1 MKKPHLTFFCEL
13 DPQPLKKFFS
23 DSTLLT
29 KLKELD
35 AAICLGIRD
44 FSPERTGIV
53 KTLNAAGIPITAWL
67 LLPKEEGYWFN
78 LDNAPH
84 AVRRYGEFR
93 LWTAENELK
102 WAAIGIDIEPD
113 IQVMGQIS
121 QTPSKVASLLLPKL
135 FDDQRIKK
143 AESEYTA
150 LVTQMHL
157 DGYFVESYQFPLISD
172 ERKAHSTLIRKVC
185 GILDLAVD
193 REVFMLYS
201 SFAPALGAG
210 MIESYAPDTRAI
222 ALGSTGGGVEI
233 EGQGELRAM
242 DWAALK
248 RDLLLA
254 AQFTDDLYIF
264 SLEGCLRQN
273 LLDKLVH
280 LDWEQS
286 ETIPS
291 QETRNM
297 NLIRVALQVVAW
309 TASHPLWVIVGILS
323 LSWLFHREKHK

>member
-1 MKKPHLTFFCEL
+1 MQKPRLTFFCEL
-13 DPQPLKKFFS
+13 DPQPLKKLFS
-23 DSTLLT
+23 DSTLLA

-35 AAICLGIRD
+35 AAISLGIRD

-67 LLPKEEGYWFN
+67 LLPKEQGYWFN

-93 LWTAENELK
+93 LWTAKNKLK

-113 IQVMGQIS
+113 IRVMGEIS
-121 QTPSKVASLLLPKL
+121 QAPFKVASLLLPKL

-143 AESEYTA
+143 AEGKYTT

-185 GILDLAVD
+185 GIVDLAVD

-210 MIESYAPDTRAI
+210 MIESYALDTRAI

-233 EGQGELRAM
+233 EGQGELRTM

-254 AQFTDDLYIF
+254 SRFTDDLFIF

-273 LLDKLVH
+273 FLDKLAH
-280 LDWEQS
+280 LDWEKNES
-286 ETIPS
+286 IPV
-291 QETRNM
+291 RAKHNM
-297 NLIRVALQVVAW
+297 ELIRVALQAVAW